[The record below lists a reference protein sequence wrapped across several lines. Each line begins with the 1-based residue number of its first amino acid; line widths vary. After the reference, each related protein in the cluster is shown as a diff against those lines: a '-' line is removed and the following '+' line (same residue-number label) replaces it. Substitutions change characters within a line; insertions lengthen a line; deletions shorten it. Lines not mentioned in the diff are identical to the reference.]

1 MLDFSFL
8 KAINLCGA
16 SGVQGALPMRTMH
29 IKQKFLGQI
38 RTGEKTLEIRVGYQ
52 NIRSIQP
59 GELIRIASSDDELIV
74 RVIAKREY
82 KNHLET
88 LAHEDFHKIV
98 PQIPSKGDLLKVL
111 CEIYPPHKEA
121 LGVIVLN
128 IEKAS

>member
-1 MLDFSFL
+1 MRGLGNSR
-8 KAINLCGA
+8 K
-16 SGVQGALPMRTMH
+16 GALPMRTMY

-74 RVIAKREY
+74 RVVAKREY
-82 KNHLET
+82 KNHRET
-88 LAHEDFHKIV
+88 LAHEDFHKIA
-98 PQIPSKGDLLKVL
+98 PRIPSEGDLLKVL

-121 LGVIVLN
+121 LGVIVLD